1 MAKPAIH
8 AARVVKTVSDTQQP
22 MVPAEPVVGVAPN
35 PVHRFWAFPLAG
47 VSIVVLTAILLGS
60 FFTAS
65 RISEVTKPYAIVPSD
80 AEEVQSH
87 VDLQDVESYPVDGD
101 ILFVTIRQPE
111 LSLLSWLMFR
121 GDDDIQL
128 RTYEEVYGTRTPQQV
143 QTRGRRQMFTAQQAA
158 EFVALSK
165 LGFPVDKDPIVLIDQ
180 IVCLVAPPE
189 GQPCDP
195 DDEAPVGRVL
205 QADDELLSIDGAPV
219 TTIDDIVAA
228 LAGKQPGDQVDVEYN
243 RLSVDGTQTG
253 TVELIES
260 PDDPTRTIMGI
271 VPAEDNRITNS
282 PFPIEFNLAGVGGP
296 SAGLAFTLT
305 LIDELTPGSLTGGNT
320 VAVTG
325 EINVDGEVGAIGG
338 LAQKASAVR
347 QTGTK
352 YFLVPAGQSEDSIAA
367 AREVVGDDV
376 TIIPVATLDEAL
388 QALAGLGGNADDIG
402 QPGEDYVAPS

>member
-22 MVPAEPVVGVAPN
+22 MVPAEPVVGVAPK

-47 VSIVVLTAILLGS
+47 LSVLALTGILLGS

-65 RISEVTKPYAIVPSD
+65 RFSEVEKPYAIVPSD

-87 VDLQDVESYPVDGD
+87 VDLRDVESYPVDGE

-121 GDDDIQL
+121 DDDDISL
-128 RTYEEVYGTRTPQQV
+128 RTYEEVYGTSTPQQV

-180 IVCLVAPPE
+180 IVCLVVPPQGEPCAPTN
-189 GQPCDP
+189 
-195 DDEAPVGRVL
+195 EAPSGEVL
-205 QADDELLSIDGAPV
+205 QADDELVGVDGATV
-219 TTIDDIVAA
+219 TTTDDIVAA
-228 LAGKQPGDQVDVEYN
+228 LAGKQPGDEIEVEYN
-243 RLSVDGTQTG
+243 RLGVDGTQSG
-253 TVELIES
+253 TIELIAS

-271 VPAEDNRITNS
+271 VPAQDYRISNS

-325 EINVDGEVGAIGG
+325 EINVNGEVGAIGG

-352 YFLVPAGQSEDSIAA
+352 YFLVPATQSEESLAA
-367 AREVVGDDV
+367 ARAVVGDDV

-388 QALAGLGGNADDIG
+388 QALADLGGNAQDVG
-402 QPGEDYVAPS
+402 LPGEDYVAPN